1 MNIQTKTL
9 TIIIS
14 CFVILALLLALTLN
28 EIITKSYLKIEKN
41 NVRSDLQRTVNL
53 IKIKQDNLKLM
64 ATDWAV
70 WDDSYEFIN
79 NPGQKYI
86 DSNLPDSTF
95 TDSNLSFIVYVKK
108 NGKVVYGS
116 AFDGDLEKQVPLPQ
130 SLLPHLQVDNVILKS
145 HDSGNSIS
153 GFISLSE
160 GLFFISS
167 IPILTSNAEG
177 PSPGVLIMGRRFD
190 QQSVKQLSE
199 NLKLDVSIFLPEK
212 LSPQIENI
220 ARQLNAE
227 TKFLVK
233 QESESSIL
241 GYSMF
246 SSIYSAPSFLLKINI
261 PRPVY
266 LQGKKALFLIF
277 ISIFI
282 GMLVLIVLVYFL
294 LQKFILNRLSE
305 LSSEVEK
312 IQSNGNRKPICKI
325 KDDGNNDEIDI
336 LAQNINKMLSTIY
349 SSNIE
354 LEKAKNIAEKSSVVK
369 SEFISMINH
378 ELRTP
383 LHVVIGYSE
392 LLERTELDEEQ
403 KKYVK
408 SIQSGGSSLLNIIS
422 DVLDF
427 SKTEAG
433 RLEINKTEVN
443 LLLIIKEVKNMF
455 EKSLLNKGLY
465 FDVTISD
472 MLPEYIIMDEY
483 RLKQILLNLLSN
495 AVKFTEVGGVKLVI
509 EVSPSKKY
517 RCVNIT
523 FQVTDTGIGIP
534 EINHEKIFEQFFQQE
549 GQDNRKYGGTGLGLA
564 ISNKIALLLNGNIS
578 LSSRVNKGSV
588 FTLSLNDVE
597 VKTEIPGNKYQDGQ
611 NDIQLKSMV
620 MLIADDIKENRELIK
635 NYLQGYSIKF
645 IEAENGTQA
654 VELAIKYTPALI
666 LMDIKM
672 PEMDGVEATKRI
684 KKESVLVN
692 IPIIAVS
699 AASIAGENSQQN
711 EALFDDFLPK
721 PLSSKLLKKILEKY
735 IGINTLVNSD

>member
-1 MNIQTKTL
+1 LNIQTKTL

-14 CFVILALLLALTLN
+14 CFIILAFLLSLTLN

-41 NVRSDLQRTVNL
+41 NVRSDLQRTINL
-53 IKIKQDNLKLM
+53 IKIEQDNLKLL

-79 NPGQKYI
+79 NPGKKYI
-86 DSNLPDSTF
+86 DSNLTDSTF
-95 TDSNLSFIVYVKK
+95 TDSNLSFVAYVKK
-108 NGKVVYGS
+108 NGKVVYGG

-130 SLLPHLQVDNVILKS
+130 SLLPHLQTGNVILKS
-145 HDSGNSIS
+145 HRSGGSVS

-199 NLKLDVSIFLPEK
+199 NLKFDVSIFLSEK
-212 LSPQIENI
+212 LSPQFENI

-227 TKFLVK
+227 NKFLVK

-241 GYSMF
+241 GYNMF
-246 SSIYSAPSFLLKINI
+246 SSIYGIPSFLLKINI

-266 LQGKKALFLIF
+266 LQGKKAIRLIF
-277 ISIFI
+277 VSVFI

-294 LQKFILNRLSE
+294 LQKFILNRLSA

-312 IQSNGNRKPICKI
+312 IQSKGKRKRIYKI
-325 KDDGNNDEIDI
+325 KTDRNNDEIDL
-336 LAQNINKMLSTIY
+336 LAHSINKMLSTIY
-349 SSNIE
+349 ESNIE
-354 LEKAKNIAEKSSVVK
+354 LEKAKDIAEKSSVVK
-369 SEFISMINH
+369 SEFISTINH

-392 LLERTELDEEQ
+392 LLENTELNEEQ

-408 SIQSGGSSLLNIIS
+408 SIQSGGSSLLNIIN

-433 RLEINKTEVN
+433 RLEINKTEIN
-443 LLLIIKEVKNMF
+443 LPLIIKEVKSMF
-455 EKSLLNKGLY
+455 ENSLLDKGLS
-465 FDVTISD
+465 FDVRISD
-472 MLPEYIIMDEY
+472 SLPEYVFMDEY

-495 AVKFTEVGGVKLVI
+495 AVKFTEVGGVKLVV

-517 RCVNIT
+517 QCVNII
-523 FQVTDTGIGIP
+523 FQVIDTGTGIP

-578 LSSRVNKGSV
+578 LSSRLNKGSV
-588 FTLSLNDVE
+588 FTLSLHDVE
-597 VKTEIPGNKYQDGQ
+597 TKTEIPGNKYQDGQ
-611 NDIQLKSMV
+611 YDIQLKSTV
-620 MLIADDIKENRELIK
+620 ILIADDIKENRELIK
-635 NYLQGYSIKF
+635 SYLKGYSIKF
-645 IEAENGTQA
+645 IEAANGTQA
-654 VELAIKYTPALI
+654 VELAIEYTPALV

-672 PEMDGVEATKRI
+672 PEIDGVEATKRI
-684 KKESVLVN
+684 KKESALVN
-692 IPIIAVS
+692 MPIIAVS

-711 EALFDDFLPK
+711 EALFDDFLTK

-735 IGINTLVNSD
+735 IGIDTLFSPD